1 MLRRCAGCL
10 HTYYCDRSCQRYDW
24 RQGKHKAYCIR
35 IQERPTLSLGEMQGI
50 SNRDLKFLD
59 RVIEDELLKHR
70 PRIAAHGL
78 KINVIELDLTNGE
91 PNITFD
97 CVQSSPF
104 KLLCLCEHYMDEKW
118 KSMRQ
123 HAIRTDEPFVLV
135 RVFIPGGISRKV
147 VLRAIPLSKV
157 LGHPVKQSAV
167 YATYLYTCCGR
178 PGQDNDSRLRTF
190 SS

>member
-1 MLRRCAGCL
+1 
-10 HTYYCDRSCQRYDW
+10 
-24 RQGKHKAYCIR
+24 
-35 IQERPTLSLGEMQGI
+35 MQAI

-70 PRIAAHGL
+70 PRIATHGL
-78 KINVIELDLTNGE
+78 KINVIELDLTHGE
-91 PNITFD
+91 PSITFD
-97 CVQSSPF
+97 SRGIQPSPF
-104 KLLCLCEHYMDEKW
+104 KLLCRCEHYMDEKW

-147 VLRAIPLSKV
+147 ILRAIPLFKV

-178 PGQDNDSRLRTF
+178 PRQDVNNKSPMRSF